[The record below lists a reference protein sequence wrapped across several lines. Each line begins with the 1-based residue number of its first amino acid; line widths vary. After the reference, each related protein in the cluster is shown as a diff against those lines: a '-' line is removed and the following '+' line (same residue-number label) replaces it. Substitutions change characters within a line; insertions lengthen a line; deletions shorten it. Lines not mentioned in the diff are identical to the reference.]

1 MNLIILVELVAMK
14 ESKKQRNILN
24 VNLLELIPMDGDY
37 YDYYVELSR
46 VKNYIDKSKK
56 KLTKESLICN
66 LSRRLLELK
75 FKKKIIQ

>member
-1 MNLIILVELVAMK
+1 
-14 ESKKQRNILN
+14 
-24 VNLLELIPMDGDY
+24 MDGDY

-66 LSRRLLELK
+66 LSRGLLELE